1 MVKFF
6 LTGDD
11 AQFFAQFAEDLGF
24 KSHSEFWTAIAERLR
39 SGGLAPAV
47 WLKLGY
53 QICGRAHQVGVSKGA
68 GWYNPFSRL
77 EPLPVE
83 DQPRPTPVLPEE
95 QLTTRE
101 TNALLKEVRK
111 ELQTK
116 RLH

>member
-1 MVKFF
+1 MKFF

-11 AQFFAQFAEDLGF
+11 AQWFAKFADDLGF
-24 KSHSEFWTAIAERLR
+24 KSHSELWTAIAERLR

-53 QICGRAHQVGVSKGA
+53 QLANRAEEVGTRKGA

-83 DQPRPTPVLPEE
+83 DRPRPTPVLPEE

-111 ELQTK
+111 ELQI
-116 RLH
+116 R